1 MYWYIEAY
9 KCTHTLG
16 MGKHFSAVLKVI
28 NVVLEAVTD
37 RHTHL
42 RLSSQTDIQAYTLP
56 SLKRI
61 LVD

>member
-16 MGKHFSAVLKVI
+16 MGKHFSAVLKVV
-28 NVVLEAVTD
+28 NVVLEALTD

-42 RLSSQTDIQAYTLP
+42 RLSTTD
-56 SLKRI
+56 
-61 LVD
+61 